1 MAISRPR
8 QTVEFRS
15 IITGLILA
23 SFTGYLLVMVGKHE
37 TTSGTDRVLLIISGM
52 TTIAALSAF
61 DRFIE
66 RNQKTTSSVDEI
78 LFDEVLISKSVIEI
92 EASES
97 RIAAQKDK
105 VAVTQSL
112 PWDLSLDR
120 LVGIDNSLA
129 LAQLRIE
136 IERELR
142 RIAYEHRIDISTR
155 PIGIVGLAQELVYR
169 EHIPAVWL
177 GVLKEINTVCSRVI
191 HGLEI
196 SNEQASSV
204 VRVGGQMLEQLRLVV
219 LK

>member
-1 MAISRPR
+1 MISKPA
-8 QTVEFRS
+8 QIEGFRS
-15 IITGLILA
+15 IIAGLILA
-23 SFTGYLLVMVGKHE
+23 SVTASLLILVGKNE
-37 TTSGTDRVLLIISGM
+37 TTSGIDQVLLIISGM
-52 TTIAALSAF
+52 TTVAALSAF

-66 RNQKTTSSVDEI
+66 KNQKTSLSVDEI
-78 LFDEVLISKSVIEI
+78 LFNEVLISKSFVGIET
-92 EASES
+92 SES
-97 RIAAQKDK
+97 TIAQSKDK
-105 VAVTQSL
+105 VSVPQSL
-112 PWDLSLDR
+112 PWDLSLNQ

-169 EHIPAVWL
+169 EHIPAAWL
-177 GVLKEINTVCSRVI
+177 GVLKEINTVCSRAI

-196 SNEQASSV
+196 SDEQASSV
-204 VRVGGQMLEQLRLVV
+204 IRVGGQMLEQLRLVG

>member
-1 MAISRPR
+1 MTSKPAKF
-8 QTVEFRS
+8 EGFRS
-15 IITGLILA
+15 IIAGLILA
-23 SFTGYLLVMVGKHE
+23 SVTVYLLIVVGKNE
-37 TTSGTDRVLLIISGM
+37 TTSGIDQVLLIISGM
-52 TTIAALSAF
+52 TTVAALSAF

-66 RNQKTTSSVDEI
+66 ENQKTSLSVDKS
-78 LFDEVLISKSVIEI
+78 LFDEVLISKNVVEI
-92 EASES
+92 ETSES
-97 RIAAQKDK
+97 RSDRQKDK
-105 VAVTQSL
+105 VSVPQSL

-155 PIGIVGLAQELVYR
+155 PIGIVGIAQELVYK
-169 EHIPAVWL
+169 EHIPAAWL

-191 HGLEI
+191 HGIEI
-196 SNEQASSV
+196 SDEQASSV